1 MAGTAAARSR
11 EAASRPVWALRPS
24 HLPFCTSSP
33 SLISARQQ
41 QNAVASF
48 GLARRHGRND
58 MAGFFALV
66 LAVIGGLFVYLA
78 LHVEGGLSLT
88 QLGPSVYYLTV
99 ALVAFVNAA
108 LCAAALFV
116 EE

>member
-1 MAGTAAARSR
+1 
-11 EAASRPVWALRPS
+11 
-24 HLPFCTSSP
+24 
-33 SLISARQQ
+33 
-41 QNAVASF
+41 
-48 GLARRHGRND
+48 